1 MNIRDV
7 LIEEGGRLDEVI
19 AMAMEDLK
27 KAPEGGLATRTIGG
41 KVYFY
46 MNIHAK
52 TVYLSRNRDMAS
64 IRALAQKAYA
74 RKVLKAACRQKAILD
89 RFLADYDPQA
99 VSGIFIDGR
108 HDGLFTPYLDKPL
121 EDEPLSFSPV
131 PAVDIE
137 LVFKLKDI
145 CSRLLEG

>member
-74 RKVLKAACRQKAILD
+74 RKVLKAACRQKAVLD

-108 HDGLFTPYLDKPL
+108 RDGMFSPYAEKPL
-121 EDEPLSFSPV
+121 EEEPFPFCPA
-131 PAVDIE
+131 PAVDLE
-137 LVFKLKDI
+137 LVSKLKDI
-145 CSRLLEG
+145 CSKLLEG

>member
-1 MNIRDV
+1 MSIRDI
-7 LIEEGGRLDEVI
+7 LIEEGRRLDEII
-19 AMAMEDLK
+19 AMAMEDLE
-27 KAPEGGLATRTIGG
+27 KAPEGGLSSRRNRG

-46 MNIHAK
+46 LH
-52 TVYLSRNRDMAS
+52 TGTRVVYLSRNRDMAC
-64 IRALAQKAYA
+64 IRALTQKAYA
-74 RKVLKAACRQKAILD
+74 RKVLKAACRQKAVLD

-121 EDEPLSFSPV
+121 GDEPLSFSPV

-137 LVFKLKDI
+137 LVSKLKDI

>member
-52 TVYLSRNRDMAS
+52 TVYLSRNRDMPS
-64 IRALAQKAYA
+64 FVRIKRT
-74 RKVLKAACRQKAILD
+74 AAE
-89 RFLADYDPQA
+89 
-99 VSGIFIDGR
+99 
-108 HDGLFTPYLDKPL
+108 H
-121 EDEPLSFSPV
+121 
-131 PAVDIE
+131 
-137 LVFKLKDI
+137 
-145 CSRLLEG
+145 RLQGP